1 MAAYVMTYDNLVADV
16 IKYSERDDTGFV
28 DQIPMLI
35 GLAEQA
41 IAAEIKTL
49 WELNV
54 VQTTLIP
61 GPTGAIVTKPA
72 RWRKTISMK
81 INGNPVTHRSQ
92 DYVAQF
98 QSESAQG
105 QPIFYADYDYD
116 HWALGPI
123 PDSDYPIEIIYYSR
137 IQPLDATNQEN
148 LITREAPQAL
158 LFGTLLQ
165 AQGYLKSLDKL
176 QMWQGFYDKAMA
188 ALKSENASRN
198 IDRNTSIQ
206 EP

>member
-1 MAAYVMTYDNLVADV
+1 MAAYVMTYDNLVADI

-35 GLAEQA
+35 GLAEQS

-54 VQTTLIP
+54 VTTTLV
-61 GPTGAIVTKPA
+61 PTQGTLSKPA
-72 RWRKTISMK
+72 RWRKTVSMK
-81 INGNPVTHRSQ
+81 INGEPVTHRSQ
-92 DYVAQF
+92 DYVAQV
-98 QSESAQG
+98 QAEYANAQPLYYG
-105 QPIFYADYDYD
+105 DYDYD
-116 HWALGPI
+116 HWALGPK
-123 PDSDYPIEIIYYSR
+123 PDAAYSVEIIYYSR
-137 IQPLDATNQEN
+137 IQPLDSSNQEN

-165 AQGYLKSLDKL
+165 TQGFLKSPDKL
-176 QMWQGFYDKAMA
+176 QLWQSLYDKAMA
-188 ALKSENASRN
+188 ALKAENASRN
-198 IDRNTSIQ
+198 VDRNTSVM

>member
-1 MAAYVMTYDNLVADV
+1 MTYDNLVADI

-35 GLAEQA
+35 GLAEQS

-54 VQTTLIP
+54 VTTTLIP
-61 GPTGAIVTKPA
+61 TQGTLSKPA
-72 RWRKTISMK
+72 RWRKTVSMK
-81 INGNPVTHRSQ
+81 INGEPVTHRSQ
-92 DYVAQF
+92 DYVAQV
-98 QSESAQG
+98 QAEYANAQPLYYG
-105 QPIFYADYDYD
+105 DYDYD
-116 HWALGPI
+116 HWALGPK
-123 PDSDYPIEIIYYSR
+123 PDAAYPVEIIYYSR
-137 IQPLDATNQEN
+137 IQPLDSSNQEN

-165 AQGYLKSLDKL
+165 TQGFLKSPDKL
-176 QMWQGFYDKAMA
+176 QLWQSLYDKSMA
-188 ALKSENASRN
+188 ALKAENASRN
-198 IDRNTSIQ
+198 VDRNTSVM

>member
-1 MAAYVMTYDNLVADV
+1 MAAYVMTYDNLVEDI

-35 GLAEQA
+35 GLAEQS

-54 VQTTLIP
+54 VTTTLV
-61 GPTGAIVTKPA
+61 PTQGTLSKPA

-81 INGNPVTHRSQ
+81 INGEPVTHRSQ
-92 DYVAQF
+92 DYVAQV
-98 QSESAQG
+98 QAEYANAQ
-105 QPIFYADYDYD
+105 PLYYADYDYD
-116 HWALGPI
+116 HWALGPK
-123 PDSDYPIEIIYYSR
+123 PDAAYPVEIIYYSR
-137 IQPLDATNQEN
+137 IQPLDSSNQEN

-165 AQGYLKSLDKL
+165 TQGFLKSPDKL
-176 QMWQGFYDKAMA
+176 QLWQSLYDKAMA
-188 ALKSENASRN
+188 ALKAENASRN
-198 IDRNTSIQ
+198 VDRNTSVM

>member
-1 MAAYVMTYDNLVADV
+1 MAAYVMTYDNLVADI

-35 GLAEQA
+35 GLAEQS
-41 IAAEIKTL
+41 IAAEMKTL

-54 VQTTLIP
+54 VTTTLV
-61 GPTGAIVTKPA
+61 PTNGTVTKPA
-72 RWRKTISMK
+72 RWRKTVSMK
-81 INGNPVTHRSQ
+81 IDGQPLLHRSQ
-92 DYVAQF
+92 DYVAQY
-98 QSESAQG
+98 QAESAQG
-105 QPIFYADYDYD
+105 TPIYYADYDYD
-116 HWALGPI
+116 HWALAPI
-123 PDSDYPIEIIYYSR
+123 PSAADTVEIIYYSR

-165 AQGYLKSLDKL
+165 TQGFLKSPDKL
-176 QMWQGFYDKAMA
+176 QLWQGMYDKAMA
-188 ALKSENASRN
+188 ALKAENRSRDV
-198 IDRNTSIQ
+198 DRNTNVM

>member
-1 MAAYVMTYDNLVADV
+1 MAAYVMTYDNLVADI

-54 VQTTLIP
+54 VQTTLIA
-61 GPTGAIVTKPA
+61 GPTGATVTKPA

-81 INGNPVTHRSQ
+81 INGEPVTLRSQ

-98 QSESAQG
+98 QAESDQG
-105 QPIFYADYDYD
+105 QPIYYADYDYD

-123 PDSDYPIEIIYYSR
+123 PDDTYPIEIIYYSR

-188 ALKSENASRN
+188 ALKAENTSRN
-198 IDRNTSIQ
+198 VDRNTMVL

>member
-1 MAAYVMTYDNLVADV
+1 MAAYVMTYDNLVADI

-41 IAAEIKTL
+41 IAAEVKTL

-54 VQTTLIP
+54 VTTTLV
-61 GPTGAIVTKPA
+61 PTQGTLSKPA
-72 RWRKTISMK
+72 RWRKTVSMK
-81 INGNPVTHRSQ
+81 INGEPVTHRSQ
-92 DYVAQF
+92 DYVAQV
-98 QSESAQG
+98 QSEYSNAQ
-105 QPIFYADYDYD
+105 PLFYADYDYD
-116 HWALGPI
+116 HWALGPK
-123 PDSDYPIEIIYYSR
+123 PDSAYTVEIIYYSR
-137 IQPLDATNQEN
+137 IQPLDSSNQEN

-165 AQGYLKSLDKL
+165 TQGFLKSPDKL
-176 QMWQGFYDKAMA
+176 QIWQGMYDKAMN
-188 ALKSENASRN
+188 ALKAENTSRN
-198 IDRNTSIQ
+198 VDRNTSVM

>member
-1 MAAYVMTYDNLVADV
+1 MAAYVMTYDNLVADI

-35 GLAEQA
+35 GLAEQS
-41 IAAEIKTL
+41 IAAEMKTL

-54 VQTTLIP
+54 VTTTLV
-61 GPTGAIVTKPA
+61 PTNGTVIKPA
-72 RWRKTISMK
+72 RWRKTVSMK
-81 INGNPVTHRSQ
+81 IAGQPLLHRSQ
-92 DYVAQF
+92 DYVAQY
-98 QSESAQG
+98 QAESAQG
-105 QPIFYADYDYD
+105 TPIYYADYDYD
-116 HWALGPI
+116 HWALAPI
-123 PDSDYPIEIIYYSR
+123 PSAANSVEIIYYSR

-165 AQGYLKSLDKL
+165 TQGYLKSPDKL
-176 QMWQGFYDKAMA
+176 QLWQGMYDKAMA
-188 ALKSENASRN
+188 ALKAENRSRDV
-198 IDRNTSIQ
+198 DRNTNVM

>member
-1 MAAYVMTYDNLVADV
+1 MAAYVMTYDNLVADI
-16 IKYSERDDTGFV
+16 IKYSERDDTGFI

-35 GLAEQA
+35 GLAEQS
-41 IAAEIKTL
+41 IAAEVKTL

-54 VQTTLIP
+54 VTTNLTIAN
-61 GPTGAIVTKPA
+61 GTLSKPA
-72 RWRKTISMK
+72 RWRKTVSMK
-81 INGNPVTHRSQ
+81 IAGQPVLHRSQ
-92 DYVAQF
+92 DYVAQY
-98 QSESAQG
+98 QAESAQG
-105 QPIFYADYDYD
+105 TPIYYADYDYD

-123 PDSDYPIEIIYYSR
+123 PDAAYPVEIIYYSR

-165 AQGYLKSLDKL
+165 CQGYLKSPDKL
-176 QMWQGFYDKAMA
+176 QLWQGMYDKAMA
-188 ALKSENASRN
+188 ALKSENRSRDV
-198 IDRNTSIQ
+198 DRNTNVM

>member
-1 MAAYVMTYDNLVADV
+1 MAAYVMTYDNLVADI

-35 GLAEQA
+35 GLAEQS

-54 VQTTLIP
+54 VTTTLIP
-61 GPTGAIVTKPA
+61 TQGTLSKPA
-72 RWRKTISMK
+72 RWRKTVSMK
-81 INGNPVTHRSQ
+81 INGEPVTHRSQ
-92 DYVAQF
+92 DYVAQV
-98 QSESAQG
+98 QAEYANAQPLYYG
-105 QPIFYADYDYD
+105 DYDYD
-116 HWALGPI
+116 HWALGPK
-123 PDSDYPIEIIYYSR
+123 PDAAYPVEIIYYSR
-137 IQPLDATNQEN
+137 IQPLDSSNQEN

-165 AQGYLKSLDKL
+165 TQGFLKSPDKL
-176 QMWQGFYDKAMA
+176 QLWQSLYDKSMA
-188 ALKSENASRN
+188 ALKAENASRN
-198 IDRNTSIQ
+198 VDRNTSVM

>member
-1 MAAYVMTYDNLVADV
+1 MAAYVMTYDNLVADI

-41 IAAEIKTL
+41 IAAEVKTL

-54 VQTTLIP
+54 VTTTLIP
-61 GPTGAIVTKPA
+61 TQGTLTKPA
-72 RWRKTISMK
+72 RWRKTVSMK
-81 INGNPVTHRSQ
+81 INGEPVTHRSQ
-92 DYVAQF
+92 DYVAQV
-98 QSESAQG
+98 QSEYSNAQ
-105 QPIFYADYDYD
+105 PLFYADYDYD
-116 HWALGPI
+116 HWALGPS
-123 PDSDYPIEIIYYSR
+123 PDAAYSVEIIYYSR
-137 IQPLDATNQEN
+137 IQPLDSSNQEN

-165 AQGYLKSLDKL
+165 TQGFLKSPDKL
-176 QMWQGFYDKAMA
+176 QIWQGMYEKAMN
-188 ALKSENASRN
+188 ALKAENTSRN
-198 IDRNTSIQ
+198 VDRNTSVL

>member
-1 MAAYVMTYDNLVADV
+1 MAAYVMTYDNLVADI

-35 GLAEQA
+35 GLAEQS

-54 VQTTLIP
+54 VTTTLV
-61 GPTGAIVTKPA
+61 PTQGTLSKPA
-72 RWRKTISMK
+72 RWRKTVSMK
-81 INGNPVTHRSQ
+81 INGEPVTHRSQ
-92 DYVAQF
+92 DYVAQV
-98 QSESAQG
+98 QAEYANAQ
-105 QPIFYADYDYD
+105 PLYYADYDYD
-116 HWALGPI
+116 HWALGPK
-123 PDSDYPIEIIYYSR
+123 PDAAYPVEIIYYSR
-137 IQPLDATNQEN
+137 IQPLDSSNQEN

-165 AQGYLKSLDKL
+165 TQGFLKSPDKL
-176 QMWQGFYDKAMA
+176 QLWQSLYDKAMA
-188 ALKSENASRN
+188 ALKAENASRN
-198 IDRNTSIQ
+198 VDRNTSVM

>member
-1 MAAYVMTYDNLVADV
+1 MAAYVMTYDNLVADI

-41 IAAEIKTL
+41 IAAEVKTL

-54 VQTTLIP
+54 VTTTLIP
-61 GPTGAIVTKPA
+61 TQGTLSKPA
-72 RWRKTISMK
+72 RWRKTVSMK
-81 INGNPVTHRSQ
+81 INGEPVTHRSQ
-92 DYVAQF
+92 DYVAQV
-98 QSESAQG
+98 QSEYSNAQ
-105 QPIFYADYDYD
+105 PLFYADYDYD
-116 HWALGPI
+116 HWALGPS
-123 PDSDYPIEIIYYSR
+123 PDAAYSVEIIYYSR
-137 IQPLDATNQEN
+137 IQPLDSSNQEN

-165 AQGYLKSLDKL
+165 TQGFLKSPDKL
-176 QMWQGFYDKAMA
+176 QIWQGMYEKAMN
-188 ALKSENASRN
+188 ALKAENTSRN
-198 IDRNTSIQ
+198 VDRNTSVL

>member
-1 MAAYVMTYDNLVADV
+1 MAAYVMTYDNLVADI

-41 IAAEIKTL
+41 IAAEVKTL

-54 VQTTLIP
+54 VTTTLIP
-61 GPTGAIVTKPA
+61 TQGTLTKPA
-72 RWRKTISMK
+72 RWRKTVSMK
-81 INGNPVTHRSQ
+81 INGEPVTHRSQ
-92 DYVAQF
+92 DYVAQV
-98 QSESAQG
+98 QSEYSNAQ
-105 QPIFYADYDYD
+105 PLFYADYDYD
-116 HWALGPI
+116 HWALGPS
-123 PDSDYPIEIIYYSR
+123 PDSAYSVEIIYYSR
-137 IQPLDATNQEN
+137 IQPLDSSNQEN

-165 AQGYLKSLDKL
+165 TQGFLKSPDKL
-176 QMWQGFYDKAMA
+176 QIWQGMYEKAMN
-188 ALKSENASRN
+188 ALKAENTSRN
-198 IDRNTSIQ
+198 VDRNTSVL

>member
-1 MAAYVMTYDNLVADV
+1 MTYDNLVADI

-35 GLAEQA
+35 GLAEQS

-54 VQTTLIP
+54 VTTTLV
-61 GPTGAIVTKPA
+61 PTQGTLSKPA
-72 RWRKTISMK
+72 RWRKTVSMK
-81 INGNPVTHRSQ
+81 INGEPVTHRSQ
-92 DYVAQF
+92 DYVAQV
-98 QSESAQG
+98 QAEYANAQ
-105 QPIFYADYDYD
+105 PLYYADYDYD
-116 HWALGPI
+116 HWALGPK
-123 PDSDYPIEIIYYSR
+123 PDAAYPVEIIYYSR
-137 IQPLDATNQEN
+137 IQPLDSSNQEN

-165 AQGYLKSLDKL
+165 TQGFLKSPDKL
-176 QMWQGFYDKAMA
+176 QLWQSLYDKAMA
-188 ALKSENASRN
+188 ALKAENASRN
-198 IDRNTSIQ
+198 VDRNTSVM

>member
-1 MAAYVMTYDNLVADV
+1 MAAYVMTYDNLVQDV
-16 IKYSERDDTGFV
+16 IRYSERDDTGFV
-28 DQIPMLI
+28 NQIPMLI

-41 IAAEIKTL
+41 IAAEVKTL

-54 VQTTLIP
+54 VTTNLIP
-61 GPTGAIVTKPA
+61 TNGTLAKPA
-72 RWRKTISMK
+72 RWRKTTSMK
-81 INGNPVTHRSQ
+81 INGEPVLHRSQ
-92 DYVAQF
+92 DYVAQV
-98 QSESAQG
+98 QAEVPTG
-105 QPIFYADYDYD
+105 QPIYYADYDYD

-123 PDSDYPIEIIYYSR
+123 PDDDYPVEIIYYSR

-165 AQGYLKSLDKL
+165 AQGYLKSPDKL
-176 QMWQGFYDKAMA
+176 QIWQGMYDKAMA
-188 ALKSENASRN
+188 ALKAENTSRN
-198 IDRNTSIQ
+198 VDRNTSVL